1 MGQAREEM
9 GGVPMPHE
17 ALDDPS
23 KAMRMAG
30 SAMMRDSESGSG
42 LDAQKSTGYGAGSI
56 SKQPRSKYLQKASGA
71 QSF

>member
-1 MGQAREEM
+1 MGQAREDM

-23 KAMRMAG
+23 KAIRMAG

-42 LDAQKSTGYGAGSI
+42 LDAQNSTGS
-56 SKQPRSKYLQKASGA
+56 
-71 QSF
+71 